1 MSKETIIQSTTGDM
15 SPIIN
20 GNGNTIIFNMQ
31 MPITKPEIEAEFL
44 KLETGDFEDITN
56 EVDEKLHEN
65 HISIFSYIKNYWL
78 QLKKQLVNDDFH
90 EPWIPLVPADMGTRE
105 KKRQWKVTP
114 IYQGI
119 VFPLS
124 YFFIEMDGGRYLIP
138 LPKVEYNREENTT
151 DKNNRIKK
159 CSITQVQYK
168 LGKVLSI
175 DTYGYDTMREDC
187 KIEVET

>member
-1 MSKETIIQSTTGDM
+1 
-15 SPIIN
+15 
-20 GNGNTIIFNMQ
+20 MQ
-31 MPITKPEIEAEFL
+31 MPITKPEIEAEFMKL
-44 KLETGDFEDITN
+44 KTGDFEDITN

-65 HISIFSYIKNYWL
+65 HISIFSYTKNYWL

-90 EPWIPLVPADMGTRE
+90 EPWIPKVSADMETRE

-138 LPKVEYNREENTT
+138 LPKVEYN
-151 DKNNRIKK
+151 NR
-159 CSITQVQYK
+159 
-168 LGKVLSI
+168 
-175 DTYGYDTMREDC
+175 
-187 KIEVET
+187 